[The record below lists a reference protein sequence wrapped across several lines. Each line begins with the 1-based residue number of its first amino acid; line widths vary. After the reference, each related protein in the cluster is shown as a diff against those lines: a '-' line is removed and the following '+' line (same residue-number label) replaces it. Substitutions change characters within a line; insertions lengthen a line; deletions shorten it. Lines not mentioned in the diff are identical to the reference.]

1 MPLKIT
7 YKSPPYRDKVL
18 SFEDTLEEIRIG
30 RTPGSEVEYPE
41 DMAIVGHDH
50 FAIVRQAGTYKFV
63 INPHHRVFVGGR
75 DVMDGE
81 ELASTTE
88 VRLGTVDGPR
98 LLLEPSR
105 TSGTAYVATEAQ
117 GRSAALPDIARAG
130 LRWTH
135 VLGVVVALVILGGAF
150 AYWKLSGEVQPI
162 YANAGTGA
170 DFSSLIAK
178 YQKSVFLVDEVDA
191 GGNSQTGATAWVVAL
206 PDGRKAF
213 ATNAHVGG
221 LLADARK
228 NHYRLL
234 VRSPEAAHREY
245 EIVDAIIHPA
255 YAAFEAMLAEAD
267 KRASAGMIREVGLS
281 PAYDVA
287 ILIPDKQDGLPPAL
301 PLASD
306 KSLSTLHAGEPIAFI
321 GYPAENLVSFDTNAP
336 TPTSQV
342 GIITSVR
349 NFFLTEEGGPAQ
361 LIEHSL
367 PSAGGASGS
376 PIFDQNGEV
385 IALLSGGN
393 NITSKDG
400 RIPNAALVNFAQR
413 VDLLR
418 DLVENKAKDQLDA
431 DKRMWAEGVA
441 RWSRSPESIAA
452 VYARQFEATEGKLAN
467 ITRDGTTGAADPL
480 FEHRSARSFDLSLL
494 GDKNYLVTAYTPA
507 KSPLRVVVYNA
518 DDPSSI
524 LDTTVFIT
532 DGPLTVL
539 EIPAGS
545 PGTVKIAVISEA
557 GPQGHPDTSPVPFKL
572 AVYWPLGKPPAG
584 SGQESG
590 QSPRGGTTSPSAP
603 PSAPPNGNA
612 PSGGDEGGGDVGQT
626 P

>member
-41 DMAIVGHDH
+41 DMAVVGHDH

-63 INPHHRVFVGGR
+63 INPHHRVFAGGR

-117 GRSAALPDIARAG
+117 GRSAVLPDIARAG

-162 YANAGTGA
+162 YANAGAGT

-393 NITSKDG
+393 NIASKDG